1 MSLDLRLTALVHVLC
16 AVQWDIF
23 LSIILITLSKNTY
36 NLNIMMFRQSEQK
49 EYYPR
54 FSIKLGTLKFSW
66 PTRTMEAKYVT
77 YCSTLTT
84 AHILSCILWN
94 FFVYLG
100 QLQPAYALTISYTD
114 NGIWRVSIYE
124 EGATV
129 IKGQKFSGVVFS
141 VAMLP
146 ACRYIGITFCFI
158 VSRKYG
164 NAIVL
169 SLFAR

>member
-1 MSLDLRLTALVHVLC
+1 
-16 AVQWDIF
+16 
-23 LSIILITLSKNTY
+23 
-36 NLNIMMFRQSEQK
+36 
-49 EYYPR
+49 
-54 FSIKLGTLKFSW
+54 
-66 PTRTMEAKYVT
+66 MEAKYVT

-100 QLQPAYALTISYTD
+100 QLEPAYALTISYTD
-114 NGIWRVSIYE
+114 NDIWRVSIYE
-124 EGATV
+124 EGATI
-129 IKGQKFSGVVFS
+129 IKGQKLSGVAFS

-164 NAIVL
+164 DAIVL